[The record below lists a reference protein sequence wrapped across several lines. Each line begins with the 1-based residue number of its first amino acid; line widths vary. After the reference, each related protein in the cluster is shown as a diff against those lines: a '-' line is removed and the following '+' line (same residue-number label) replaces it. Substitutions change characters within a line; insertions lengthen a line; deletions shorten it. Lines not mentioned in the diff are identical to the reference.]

1 MYCIAKVDQV
11 RKGPSRIFREAK
23 GKVRMRL
30 TRGIFLE
37 MAILKDECANPRIDY
52 NPPEK
57 LCQLVFGGSGLAGTH
72 LVSIVHGQ
80 GDTGSLEIVHV
91 HDDLVS
97 AISRGVGQFQLSRP
111 RGDKV
116 GGFVLS
122 RQKNKR
128 FACQRNQPPV

>member
-1 MYCIAKVDQV
+1 
-11 RKGPSRIFREAK
+11 
-23 GKVRMRL
+23 MRL

-52 NPPEK
+52 IPQEK
-57 LCQLVFGGSGLAGTH
+57 LCQLVFGGSGLTGTH
-72 LVSIVHGQ
+72 LVSVVHGQ

-111 RGDKV
+111 GGDKV
-116 GGFVLS
+116 GRFVLF
-122 RQKNKR
+122 RKR
-128 FACQRNQPPV
+128 KKGLQIKGISPRCETTGGKGSSAAVPDRRTRDVR